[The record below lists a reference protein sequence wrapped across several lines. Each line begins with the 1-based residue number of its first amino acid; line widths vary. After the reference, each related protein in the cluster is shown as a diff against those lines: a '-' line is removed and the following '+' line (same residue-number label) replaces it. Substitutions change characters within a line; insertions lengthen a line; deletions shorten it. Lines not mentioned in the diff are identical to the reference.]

1 MASSNAPTSTTDP
14 LQEGLPKSKP
24 RPAALADKD
33 NMPTNTTEPSLH
45 PKEYIALVPS
55 STGSAVPDPI
65 DENLESA
72 GGNSGKTSRQGSSP
86 IQNRPTNEV
95 KSIEVA
101 ILLQTIQSQQEL
113 QKTFEKQLEVSKNQL
128 ELLHQIVSGLGGA
141 EKPES
146 SAAITETPKKLR
158 VSWDLNRLRSSRGGQ
173 FRPLRK

>member
-45 PKEYIALVPS
+45 PKEYI
-55 STGSAVPDPI
+55 PDPI

-113 QKTFEKQLEVSKNQL
+113 QKTFEK
-128 ELLHQIVSGLGGA
+128 
-141 EKPES
+141 
-146 SAAITETPKKLR
+146 
-158 VSWDLNRLRSSRGGQ
+158 
-173 FRPLRK
+173 